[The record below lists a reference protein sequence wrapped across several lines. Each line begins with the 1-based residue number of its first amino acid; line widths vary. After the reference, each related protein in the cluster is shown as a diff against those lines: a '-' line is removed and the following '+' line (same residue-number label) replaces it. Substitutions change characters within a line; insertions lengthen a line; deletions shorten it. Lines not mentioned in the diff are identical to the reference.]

1 VAHSTPRR
9 RLLALLAIAVVPWT
23 AVFIGGEVTLLFP
36 FGVFNSNPPQVTDLY
51 TLLSF
56 GWRLPRNPHFLPLSY
71 SFYAIALVSVAAG
84 VANETYEPTRLTA
97 GLPVP
102 EGFTHRHHAERRVQ
116 ALLDA
121 RAVRGRPAVRSCLVV
136 LLGRPADAGGVATA
150 RTGVTG
156 SAPT

>member
-23 AVFIGGEVTLLFP
+23 IVFIGGEVTLLFP

-97 GLPVP
+97 GLLALAGGTHIAITPSVAYKLYWTPVP
-102 EGFTHRHHAERRVQ
+102 FGAV
-116 ALLDA
+116 LLFAAAWWFYWDDL
-121 RAVRGRPAVRSCLVV
+121 RTLVV
-136 LLGRPADAGGVATA
+136 SPQRELE
-150 RTGVTG
+150 
-156 SAPT
+156 